1 MKIKELKKILEDYDK
16 EQEIFVFDYSTGEN
30 IEVDGVSLFDESS
43 KHEKGNP
50 LGININDK
58 V

>member
-1 MKIKELKKILEDYDK
+1 MKIKELKKILEDYDE
-16 EQEIFVFDYSTGEN
+16 EQEIHVYDYEKGEN
-30 IEVDGVSLFDESS
+30 IEIDGVSLFDELS
-43 KHEKGNP
+43 KHGKGNP